1 MAAGLPQCRCGLFQ
15 HLLFSLWVLQGGLVT
30 SISGVEV
37 TQHPPLANKRQGE
50 TLELSCD
57 VHQNTYHY
65 YWYRQLPGEI
75 NLEHLGTIYSTADK
89 LEEIPKND
97 LNSRLSGKRFGTKV
111 YLYLKGLQLTDSGQY
126 LCASRDTV
134 IVAAP
139 GAVIKPNNNTS
150 LDVLLRNTSSLAAPK
165 DASPSES
172 KEGRRAR
179 KEPSRRAGSS
189 REDFARGAREA
200 AVLCEQAYFADTG
213 TQLIVEDENCQ
224 RSQPTVHLLGPVC
237 HKDHVTLVC
246 VAQGF
251 PYEWPIDVSW
261 KRDGQEVTRLSF
273 ATDPVRTLNNG
284 TCNFG
289 VSSRLRMT
297 AAEWQERHVYSCHV
311 RQGNIAEAEE
321 SMEREPSQQPASTVS
336 EFQSSLH
343 TGQLIFLLLVVKSF
357 AYGTAL
363 GIYTACKKKTGL

>member
-1 MAAGLPQCRCGLFQ
+1 MAAGLPQSRCGLFQ
-15 HLLFSLWVLQGGLVT
+15 HLLFSLWALQGGLVT
-30 SISGVEV
+30 SNPGVKVTQHPSVVSKRQGLVTSTSGVEV
-37 TQHPPLANKRQGE
+37 TQHPPLANKWQGE

-65 YWYRQLPGEI
+65 Y
-75 NLEHLGTIYSTADK
+75 
-89 LEEIPKND
+89 
-97 LNSRLSGKRFGTKV
+97 
-111 YLYLKGLQLTDSGQY
+111 
-126 LCASRDTV
+126 C
-134 IVAAP
+134 
-139 GAVIKPNNNTS
+139 
-150 LDVLLRNTSSLAAPK
+150 AAPK

-261 KRDGQEVTRLSF
+261 KRDAQEVTHLSF
-273 ATDPVRTLNNG
+273 ATDPVRTLNG

-289 VSSRLRMT
+289 VSSRLSMT

-311 RQGNIAEAEE
+311 RQGNITEAEE
-321 SMEREPSQQPASTVS
+321 SMEREPSQQPASTVL